1 MADNGHNVTMP
12 ARLGTQDAKA
22 ILDIMVRDAL
32 DDAGKNF
39 LGSRLRLSHMGYRS
53 FARPR

>member
-22 ILDIMVRDAL
+22 ILNIMVRDAL
-32 DDAGKNF
+32 DQAGKNF
-39 LGSRLRLSHMGYRS
+39 LGCQLRLSHVGHRS
-53 FARPR
+53 SARPR

>member
-32 DDAGKNF
+32 DETSEHLLRRF
-39 LGSRLRLSHMGYRS
+39 L
-53 FARPR
+53 RPPCYFSTT